1 MSYIQSHLIYV
12 QSPHINVQLQ
22 QIRIQSI
29 LLYIHSPA
37 MHIQCSLI
45 QFHLIYINSNRSH
58 VYSSYL
64 CSFIYLVCIQSY
76 LVHIQSRCSYPD
88 SSDLNGVLSGFLG
101 CFLASNRHS
110 FPNISRK
117 NNFTIC
123 ETVHSIKKDLWYSH
137 FSQRSRRL
145 NFDM

>member
-1 MSYIQSHLIYV
+1 MFNYNKYKFSQFFFTFIHLLCIFSLV
-12 QSPHINVQLQ
+12 LF
-22 QIRIQSI
+22 IR
-29 LLYIHSPA
+29 
-37 MHIQCSLI
+37 
-45 QFHLIYINSNRSH
+45 FHLIYINSIAVMFTPLICVH
-58 VYSSYL
+58 LY
-64 CSFIYLVCIQSY
+64 IYI
-76 LVHIQSRCSYPD
+76 HIYTYTYIYIYTCLHSVISCSYSVTLFISR

-101 CFLASNRHS
+101 CFSASNRHS

-145 NFDM
+145 NFEM